1 MPFEGYTLNLELDL
15 YPAGS
20 LLREA
25 PTQATQLRH
34 PKNLVDWISSQHRD
48 LMAED
53 SWKYVWDK
61 AQALLRSVF
70 LLDGSLASRLQ
81 EVESSSLLYFLD
93 RRPPDPKLKGE
104 FEEMKRRWLDDVKPD
119 MDNRDVSEFGEG
131 LLTLILKVD
140 RIYHAP
146 K

>member
-1 MPFEGYTLNLELDL
+1 
-15 YPAGS
+15 
-20 LLREA
+20 
-25 PTQATQLRH
+25 
-34 PKNLVDWISSQHRD
+34 
-48 LMAED
+48 MAED

-70 LLDGSLASRLQ
+70 LLDGSLASRLK

-104 FEEMKRRWLDDVKPD
+104 FEEMKRRWIDDVKPD